1 MQKEERVS
9 RVFERVFPL
18 NPDPA
23 KVVAY
28 REPRRQQT
36 EDKEGL
42 GRRLN
47 AKHSRSL
54 HIYEVSNSTALH
66 WRAANG
72 ICTMIQHPRACTW
85 YLTSFLMGSGRKY
98 RYWKKICRQESTCRF
113 GVLKVIPR
121 L

>member
-1 MQKEERVS
+1 VFQEFS
-9 RVFERVFPL
+9 RAFPL
-18 NPDPA
+18 NSDPA

-47 AKHSRSL
+47 AKHSRSYTFMRV
-54 HIYEVSNSTALH
+54 ISTALH
-66 WRAANG
+66 WRAENG
-72 ICTMIQHPRACTW
+72 ICTIQHPRASTW
-85 YLTSFLMGSGRKY
+85 YLTSFLIGSGRKY

-113 GVLKVIPR
+113 GVLNVIPR